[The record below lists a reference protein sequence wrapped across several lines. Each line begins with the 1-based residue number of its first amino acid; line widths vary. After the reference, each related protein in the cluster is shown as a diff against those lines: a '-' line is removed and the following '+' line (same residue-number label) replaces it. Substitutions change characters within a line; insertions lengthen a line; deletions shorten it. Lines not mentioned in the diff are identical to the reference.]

1 MRSHQRSYASGALSR
16 RNAVM
21 VSHTILRAVLHSGR
35 IRTCT
40 CFPFLLEND
49 GSPWV
54 DANAFLFKSARDFEK
69 GFIKSEVIIYK
80 ASLLLDYKI
89 LQKSKTLILCHSG
102 RRKTQFNL
110 QVFFE
115 LLSLLDKGQ
124 VTRKRL
130 K

>member
-1 MRSHQRSYASGALSR
+1 MYL
-16 RNAVM
+16 
-21 VSHTILRAVLHSGR
+21 
-35 IRTCT
+35 
-40 CFPFLLEND
+40 FPFLLEND

-69 GFIKSEVIIYK
+69 GFTKSEAILHK

-89 LQKSKTLILCHSG
+89 FCEEKDINLMSFAG
-102 RRKTQFNL
+102 RKPKRPTYRYFL
-110 QVFFE
+110 E

-130 K
+130 NEKTKIVYGFYKYLSSLPNSTIDMETC